1 MSEKP
6 VETLTFEQ
14 SMAELEALVLRLE
27 TGDLP
32 LADALATY
40 QRGAGLM
47 RHAQSILN
55 QVQTDI
61 DVIEAGATTT
71 VERSAL
77 VAQVNDQ

>member
-1 MSEKP
+1 MSEEP

-40 QRGAGLM
+40 QRGAG
-47 RHAQSILN
+47 
-55 QVQTDI
+55 
-61 DVIEAGATTT
+61 
-71 VERSAL
+71 
-77 VAQVNDQ
+77 